1 MATTSGFE
9 RRAICLGLAAAALA
23 GPQAANAQ
31 GAPGAAFEG
40 TWGGAQ
46 GEVTAQVIIAG
57 GEIIGFYWRG
67 DYTDARDATPSAD
80 GRSLSFTFDGGSAT
94 LTLTGDRAAA
104 IVITEGARISR
115 LTLARD

>member
-1 MATTSGFE
+1 MTSGFE
-9 RRAICLGLAAAALA
+9 RRAMCLGLGAAALA
-23 GPQAANAQ
+23 AAQATSAQ
-31 GAPGAAFEG
+31 SPTAAAFEG

-46 GEVTAQVIIAG
+46 GDVTAQVIIAG

-67 DYTDARDATPSAD
+67 DYMDGRDAKASAD
-80 GRSLSFTFDGGSAT
+80 GRSLSFAFDGGSAT
-94 LTLTGDRAAA
+94 LTRTGDRAAS